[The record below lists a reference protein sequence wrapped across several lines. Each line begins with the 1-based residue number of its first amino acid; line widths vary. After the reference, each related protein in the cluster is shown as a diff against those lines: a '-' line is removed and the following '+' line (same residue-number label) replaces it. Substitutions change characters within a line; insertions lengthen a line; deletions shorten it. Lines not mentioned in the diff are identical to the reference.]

1 LSARSDEPHALIA
14 GAGVGGLTA
23 ALGLSRRGWRI
34 SLLERSNGNED
45 VGAGLQISPNASAIL
60 RDLGVLQKVTAAG
73 LEPDAIH
80 IRNHRGVTLKRI
92 PLADAEVRWGAPY
105 IDVHRADLTAALR
118 EAVLTEANVVF
129 HSQTSVVGFSQ
140 TADNVSV
147 AAQHGA
153 ARLTFSVDCLI
164 GADGVRSQVRARL
177 AALRGVA
184 DDLPKRANYV
194 AWRALVPA
202 ERVDPALRA
211 PESSL
216 WLGPHAHLVHYPL
229 RGGSMINVVAIVD
242 ARQPLDETVDIW
254 SAAGDPAD
262 IAKTFATW
270 ARPARDLIAAAP
282 DWRVWPLIERATPPD
297 WHDGRIALLGDAAHA
312 MLPFLAQGAAQA
324 VEDGATLVKCLAG
337 RRDTLAALAAYS
349 AARAARA
356 ARVQGASR
364 RQARIYHFG
373 GIGAAIRDMVLRASR
388 PQALQA
394 RLDWLYDTHST
405 DQAKP

>member
-14 GAGVGGLTA
+14 GAGVGGLTT
-23 ALGLSRRGWRI
+23 ALALLRRGWRI
-34 SLLERSNGNED
+34 TLLERSNGNED

-60 RDLGVLQKVTAAG
+60 RDLGVLEKIIAAG

-80 IRNHRGVTLKRI
+80 IRNHRGATLKRI
-92 PLADAEVRWGAPY
+92 PLADARVRWGAPY
-105 IDVHRADLTAALR
+105 IVVHRADLTAALR
-118 EAVLTEANVVF
+118 EAVLAEANVVF
-129 HSQTSVVGFSQ
+129 HPQTSVAGFSQ
-140 TADNVSV
+140 TADNVSI

-153 ARLTFSVDCLI
+153 TRLTFTADCLI

-184 DDLPKRANYV
+184 DDLPRRANRV

-202 ERVDPALRA
+202 DRVGPALRA

-216 WLGPHAHLVHYPL
+216 WLGPHAHIVHYPL

-242 ARQPLDETVDIW
+242 ARQPLDETADMW

-262 IAKTFATW
+262 IAKKFAAW
-270 ARPARDLIAAAP
+270 ARPVRDLIAAAP
-282 DWRVWPLIERATPPD
+282 DWRLWPLIERITPPK
-297 WHDGRIALLGDAAHA
+297 WHDGRVALLGDAAHA

-324 VEDGATLVKCLAG
+324 VEDAGALATCLAEPE
-337 RRDTLAALAAYS
+337 DIPAALAAYS
-349 AARAARA
+349 ATRPSRA

-364 RQARIYHFG
+364 RQARIYHLG
-373 GIGAAIRDMVLRASR
+373 GIGASIRDMVLRAGK
-388 PQALQA
+388 PEAIQAS
-394 RLDWLYDTHST
+394 LDWLYDTHGT
-405 DQAKP
+405 DQAKL